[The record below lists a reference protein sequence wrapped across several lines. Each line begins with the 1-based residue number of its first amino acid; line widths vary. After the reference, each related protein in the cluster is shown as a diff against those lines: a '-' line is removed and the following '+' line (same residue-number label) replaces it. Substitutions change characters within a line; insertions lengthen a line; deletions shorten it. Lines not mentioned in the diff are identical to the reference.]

1 MAGEEAIS
9 GGAHRHAD
17 LLDAPWL
24 ERLRRCV
31 RAAMGQVEDPG
42 RDLGGCAVRGHV
54 RQPDDGGRDRRR
66 DREVQDDLRDAED
79 LDRRLE
85 RLRGVGRAERLVG
98 PEVASEPV
106 GRSAG
111 AP

>member
-9 GGAHRHAD
+9 GGAMPPD
-17 LLDAPWL
+17 LLDPPWF
-24 ERLRRCV
+24 ERLWPCV
-31 RAAMGQVEDPG
+31 RVAMGQVEDPG
-42 RDLGGCAVRGHV
+42 RDLGGCSVRGHV
-54 RQPDDGGRDRRR
+54 RQPDGGGRDRRR
-66 DREVQDDLRDAED
+66 DREVKDDLRDAED

-85 RLRGVGRAERLVG
+85 GLRGVRRAERLVG
-98 PEVASEPV
+98 SEVASESV